1 MNLLS
6 QFFLFKKN
14 IRLLINNNMTA
25 INKININKNSIISGK
40 MFISKYLLKKINI
53 QIVKK
58 RIVQSN
64 FILLMDTFI
73 IYVIYLNLVSTRNS
87 LIIEC

>member
-1 MNLLS
+1 
-6 QFFLFKKN
+6 
-14 IRLLINNNMTA
+14 MTA